1 MESCL
6 LVSSYLVLLPLQYE
20 DALESPLEQCI
31 SDSLVRN
38 KDSGITS
45 VGDLFSLVPSGVPK
59 PSQAVVEE
67 PEPKPISSPDSFSD
81 FFTILSGKCCCN
93 TCAYI
98 IARLI
103 KMELVSGISVGDH
116 ELWEVFGWG
125 VSGFN
130 GPVYLTN
137 HCCFYLAVARSRP
150 KSPRNR
156 LPNPRDRSTYNLW
169 RLVRYIFISESV
181 SLEKGKEGG
190 T

>member
-1 MESCL
+1 M
-6 LVSSYLVLLPLQYE
+6 VSSYLVLLPLQYE

-38 KDSGITS
+38 KDTGITS

-59 PSQAVVEE
+59 PSQAIVEE

-81 FFTILSGKCCCN
+81 FFTVLSGKCCCN

-116 ELWEVFGWG
+116 ELWEIFGWG

-130 GPVYLTN
+130 GPVLSDQPLLFLSCCSTFQTQESPEQVTKSERQKYLQSME
-137 HCCFYLAVARSRP
+137 VS
-150 KSPRNR
+150 KI
-156 LPNPRDRSTYNLW
+156 
-169 RLVRYIFISESV
+169 YIH
-181 SLEKGKEGG
+181 KRKC
-190 T
+190 